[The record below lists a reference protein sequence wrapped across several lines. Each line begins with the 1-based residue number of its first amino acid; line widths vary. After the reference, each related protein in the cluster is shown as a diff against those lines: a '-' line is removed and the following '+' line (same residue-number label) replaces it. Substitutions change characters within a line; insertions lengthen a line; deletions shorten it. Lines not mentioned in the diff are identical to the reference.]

1 MGKKAEQWE
10 HFLNNQKIFKVPH
23 PASAAYKGGVWDD
36 KNVFTEVNNELEKRG
51 KSQIMW

>member
-10 HFLNNQKIFKVPH
+10 PLLDQSKIFKVPH

-36 KNVFTEVNNELEKRG
+36 KDVFAKVNTELLHRDK
-51 KSQIMW
+51 KPISW